1 MTNISALLR
10 EGMTRTTKSKSAL
23 AREVGVSP
31 QYISLISRG
40 MRLPRSPILLDA
52 IAKALGIPPA
62 KMTEAFLLDFTARE
76 ALLASQRRSRYAT
89 TAPDD
94 PTPSPIV
101 KVEKVRPPKAR
112 KVKPTPS
119 SRSRKASS

>member
-31 QYISLISRG
+31 QYVSLIARG
-40 MRLPRSPILLDA
+40 IRLPRSPILLDA
-52 IAKALGIPPA
+52 IARALGIPPA

-76 ALLASQRRSRYAT
+76 ALLASQRRSRYAPT
-89 TAPDD
+89 
-94 PTPSPIV
+94 PTPSEPDPLIRA
-101 KVEKVRPPKAR
+101 EKVRPPKAR

-119 SRSRKASS
+119 PRSRKASS

>member
-89 TAPDD
+89 TAPND
-94 PTPSPIV
+94 PNDPEPIIGA
-101 KVEKVRPPKAR
+101 EKVRPPKAR
-112 KVKPTPS
+112 KVRTAPA
-119 SRSRKASS
+119 RGRKASS